1 MATGTVRTAVR
12 QHTKGPGSHTANYTS
27 DGVQAYYLHRAGSEE
42 TWFTDGASAINH
54 WEEAGG
60 ELYVGR
66 SPTAMQK
73 IR

>member
-1 MATGTVRTAVR
+1 VTATIKTAVR
-12 QHTKGPGSHTANYTS
+12 QDKKAATTYDK
-27 DGVQAYYLHRAGSEE
+27 DGQQAYYLHRAGSQE
-42 TWFTDGASAINH
+42 TWFTDGAKAVEH

-66 SPTAMQK
+66 STNKMNK